1 MAWATY
7 LLLAVNTAIYGI
19 LASQSA
25 TPIQID
31 RRYMA
36 LLGME
41 PQAFLGGA
49 YWQVITSFFV
59 HFDLPHLGYN
69 MVFLAFFGTRA
80 EELYGSR
87 RILGLYL
94 ILGFFTSLASLLYPR
109 GISAGA
115 SGAIFGLLG
124 LVLVASRNLY
134 PRGIWTSLLYGFV
147 LFVLASATG
156 LIAHLAG
163 LVLGLAV
170 GGWITRD
177 WYPSTEQTEDEAPLG
192 TGPEGRKV

>member
-7 LLLAVNTAIYGI
+7 LLLAVNTAIYGV

-31 RRYMA
+31 RQYMA
-36 LLGME
+36 LLGMV

-49 YWQVITSFFV
+49 YWQVITSVFV

-87 RILGLYL
+87 RTLGLYL
-94 ILGFFTSLASLLYPR
+94 ILGSCTSLASLLYPS

-124 LVLVASRNLY
+124 LDLVASRNLY

-177 WYPSTEQTEDEAPLG
+177 WYPEEVQD
-192 TGPEGRKV
+192 GPEPLGRKV

>member
-19 LASQSA
+19 LASQSV

-41 PQAFLGGA
+41 PHAFLAGA
-49 YWQVITSFFV
+49 YWQVITSAFV

-69 MVFLAFFGTRA
+69 MVFLAFFGSRA

-87 RILGLYL
+87 RTLGLYL
-94 ILGFFTSLASLLYPR
+94 ILGSCTSLASLLYPS

-156 LIAHLAG
+156 FIAHIAG
-163 LVLGLAV
+163 LVLGLV
-170 GGWITRD
+170 MGGWITRD
-177 WYPSTEQTEDEAPLG
+177 WYPPEVQEDSPPA
-192 TGPEGRKV
+192 